1 MYSFYADFYWI
12 LNFVMNQ
19 FLVWLVAFIRRKE
32 YTPFRWA
39 VACAVVALISV
50 IHKINVLEQRS
61 VVPDGAYCVF
71 CVLMLIG
78 LSYKYKS
85 NKKRSVLTEILTDM
99 VILMFGVSITAG
111 CLLFMQEHMGDM
123 KSADVKKAFIF
134 NIISFAIL
142 YALFFVMRNI
152 IKNEAEK
159 CETIMCATLIHC
171 SVKKNINVLY
181 DTGNNLF
188 SPYTN
193 EPVNII
199 SKETVVQMGVRD
211 KQKPILIPYNSI
223 GGSGLLETYRFEK
236 LIFMDGSIM
245 MNFLGAVSERIDK
258 TGDVQMILNC
268 SNKKIKR
275 HGTTGGH

>member
-39 VACAVVALISV
+39 VACAVVALVSV

-61 VVPDGAYCVF
+61 VVPDGVYCVF

-111 CLLFMQEHMGDM
+111 CILFMQEHMGDM

-159 CETIMCATLIHC
+159 CETIMCATLIHG
-171 SVKKNINVLY
+171 SVKKKY
-181 DTGNNLF
+181 
-188 SPYTN
+188 
-193 EPVNII
+193 
-199 SKETVVQMGVRD
+199 
-211 KQKPILIPYNSI
+211 
-223 GGSGLLETYRFEK
+223 
-236 LIFMDGSIM
+236 
-245 MNFLGAVSERIDK
+245 
-258 TGDVQMILNC
+258 
-268 SNKKIKR
+268 
-275 HGTTGGH
+275 

>member
-111 CLLFMQEHMGDM
+111 CILFMQEHMGDM

-159 CETIMCATLIHC
+159 CETIMCATFIHG

>member
-39 VACAVVALISV
+39 VACAVVALVSV

-61 VVPDGAYCVF
+61 VVPDGVYCVF

-111 CLLFMQEHMGDM
+111 CILFMQEHMGDM

-159 CETIMCATLIHC
+159 CETIMCATLIYG

-181 DTGNNLF
+181 GTGNNLF

-236 LIFMDGSIM
+236 LVFMDGSIM